1 MSILSIMSW
10 NINLGFSTYALPRE
24 GTEFCRILIISQA
37 ICFCVFSSP
46 TLEKNCKTES
56 IMNVLCLPEKQVES
70 TTFRTIIFY
79 FTRWTLAI
87 QDFDS
92 LIMLY
97 PLLRSFGYPEWER
110 FRDKNHK
117 SENREAKDY
126 HRAKRELSFQ
136 FPWVSGS
143 PLRNH
148 NTDVLAL
155 FLDSGTPSSGHTS
168 KM

>member
-1 MSILSIMSW
+1 MSILLIMSW
-10 NINLGFSTYALPRE
+10 NINLGFAIYALPRE

-37 ICFCVFSSP
+37 ICFCVFFPP

-87 QDFDS
+87 QNFDS

-97 PLLRSFGYPEWER
+97 PLLRSLGYPE
-110 FRDKNHK
+110 
-117 SENREAKDY
+117 
-126 HRAKRELSFQ
+126 
-136 FPWVSGS
+136 
-143 PLRNH
+143 
-148 NTDVLAL
+148 
-155 FLDSGTPSSGHTS
+155 
-168 KM
+168 